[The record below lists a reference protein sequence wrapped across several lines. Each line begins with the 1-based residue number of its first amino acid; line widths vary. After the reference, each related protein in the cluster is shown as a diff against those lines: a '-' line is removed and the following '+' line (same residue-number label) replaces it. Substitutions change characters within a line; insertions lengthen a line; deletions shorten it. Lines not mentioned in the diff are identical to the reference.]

1 MPSTRE
7 EIEAIGRW
15 AVSKGIWV
23 LTDEI
28 YEHLVYG
35 GAEHHSMPVLVP
47 ELADRCLVA
56 NGVAKTY
63 AMTGWRVGWL
73 IGPTDAVVAATNI
86 QSHETS
92 NVANVSQRAALA
104 AVSGGL
110 EDVAMMRAAFDR
122 RRLTITSML
131 NDIEGV
137 VCVEPEGAFTPTPRS
152 RGCSGD
158 PSGDNVRRA
167 ARSGRDLHQRS
178 QGGGG
183 ARRGVRRA
191 RLLPHVLRA
200 GRRGPGRGCQ
210 PVGCAVRRGA
220 RLTNESVGAI
230 GGGSEETTV
239 VARVLVTEKI
249 AQSGLDLLAEAGHT
263 VDVQEGLSPEQLLEA
278 VPGVGALIIRSAT
291 QVTAEVLAA
300 GTALAV
306 VGRAGVGLDNV
317 DVNAATERGVMVVNA
332 PTSNILSVAEQAMA
346 LLLAEARNIPQA
358 HGAVGG
364 RPLERSKWEGVELHG
379 KVLGVVGLG
388 RAGSLVAQRAH
399 AFGMELIGFDPFVSR
414 ERARAMG
421 VRLTSIEELVAEADF
436 VSIHTPKT
444 PETIGLFGRDLLA
457 KAKPGIRIV
466 NTARGGIVD
475 EDALAEAIRDGIVAG
490 AGLDVFAKEPCTE
503 SPLFELPGVVVSPHL
518 GASTEEAQDKAGVT
532 IAEQVL
538 LALAGDF
545 VPYAVNVAA
554 GDVTDTVRGF
564 MALAEQLGRFF
575 VGLHDGLPD
584 AIDMDYQGELA
595 GESTGILTLSVLK
608 GIFGGSTEEPVSYVN
623 APQLAE
629 RRGLQVRE
637 SSTATSH
644 DYKSLIT
651 LRSGSHS
658 VAGTLISAGLR
669 TEPRIVIVDEHM
681 VEVPPSTHML
691 VVRNDDRPGV
701 IGIVGTALGTAGV
714 SISSMA
720 VGPSPSPPPP

>member
-1 MPSTRE
+1 M
-7 EIEAIGRW
+7 
-15 AVSKGIWV
+15 
-23 LTDEI
+23 
-28 YEHLVYG
+28 
-35 GAEHHSMPVLVP
+35 
-47 ELADRCLVA
+47 
-56 NGVAKTY
+56 
-63 AMTGWRVGWL
+63 
-73 IGPTDAVVAATNI
+73 
-86 QSHETS
+86 
-92 NVANVSQRAALA
+92 
-104 AVSGGL
+104 
-110 EDVAMMRAAFDR
+110 
-122 RRLTITSML
+122 
-131 NDIEGV
+131 
-137 VCVEPEGAFTPTPRS
+137 
-152 RGCSGD
+152 
-158 PSGDNVRRA
+158 
-167 ARSGRDLHQRS
+167 
-178 QGGGG
+178 
-183 ARRGVRRA
+183 
-191 RLLPHVLRA
+191 
-200 GRRGPGRGCQ
+200 
-210 PVGCAVRRGA
+210 
-220 RLTNESVGAI
+220 
-230 GGGSEETTV
+230 
-239 VARVLVTEKI
+239 ARVLVTEKI
-249 AQSGLDLLAEAGHT
+249 AQSGLDLLADAGHE
-263 VDVQEGLSPEQLLEA
+263 VDVREGLSPEELLEA
-278 VPGVGALIIRSAT
+278 IVGRARARSSARPPRSRPRCWPPGPRSRWS
-291 QVTAEVLAA
+291 
-300 GTALAV
+300 
-306 VGRAGVGLDNV
+306 GRAGVGLDNV
-317 DVNAATERGVMVVNA
+317 DVDAATERGVMVVNA

-346 LLLAEARNIPQA
+346 LLLAQARNIPQA
-358 HGAVGG
+358 HAALVAG
-364 RPLERSKWEGVELHG
+364 RWERSKWEGVELHG

-399 AFGMELIGFDPFVSR
+399 AFGMELIGYDPFVSQ

-421 VRLTSIEELVAEADF
+421 VRLVSIEELVAEADF

-475 EDALAEAIRDGIVAG
+475 EEALAEAIRDGIVAG

-554 GDVTDTVRGF
+554 SDVSDAVRPF
-564 MALAEQLGRFF
+564 MGLAEQLGRFF

-584 AIDMDYQGELA
+584 AIDIEYQGELA

-629 RRGLQVRE
+629 QRGLQVRE

-658 VAGTLISAGLR
+658 VAGTLITAGLR
-669 TEPRIVIVDEHM
+669 TEPRIVMVDDHV

-701 IGIVGTALGTAGV
+701 IGIVGTALGAAGV

-720 VGPSPSPPPP
+720 VGPEPRGGDGDDGDLDDHAGARRRGRPAARRRGDPRHPPRHALSRFSRPGLRGTAGQVSRLPMTGSSPCSARCGARSSSTARTTASTATTRAARSSVERRRRIRPR